1 MPLHST
7 FIQGNSIMLNMADDS
22 RSPVGAHNGDF
33 IFQHRLFMG
42 SYWGNLHIIV
52 KQYQTEAEIE
62 LEHAALTQRA
72 YQGESIASPF
82 RYRFAVAEHLTY
94 MLPEP
99 ANVSLL
105 RQAYPNRLFC
115 VKPRVVDTPDR
126 VSIPLVPRVRN
137 TIPNAPRTSTP
148 VINCNEMDADNEV
161 DIDIELDIDETAPSL
176 LPAESTLVD
185 DGNNDDDVEY
195 VSSSSPNLPPLAV
208 LIDRI
213 MRERREQNTII
224 IDESDDDLELNA
236 RPAKRPR
243 GSTSDDIKGN
253 RATVDAHQFDVFA
266 STTPRQLS
274 LPPPNQLILAARN
287 ILRTEFGRDLEPIP
301 ETSDVD

>member
-42 SYWGNLHIIV
+42 LYWGNLHIIV

-62 LEHAALTQRA
+62 LEHTALTQRA

-105 RQAYPNRLFC
+105 CQAYPNQLFC
-115 VKPRVVDTPDR
+115 IKPRVVDTPNR
-126 VSIPLVPRVRN
+126 VSIPITLINRN
-137 TIPNAPRTSTP
+137 ELDT
-148 VINCNEMDADNEV
+148 DNEV
-161 DIDIELDIDETAPSL
+161 DIDIELDIDEMAPSL
-176 LPAESTLVD
+176 VPAESMLFDNSD
-185 DGNNDDDVEY
+185 DNNIKY
-195 VSSSSPNLPPLAV
+195 VGSSSPDLPPFAV
-208 LIDRI
+208 LIDQI
-213 MRERREQNTII
+213 MRERREQNTIV
-224 IDESDDDLELNA
+224 IDGSDDDLELNA
-236 RPAKRPR
+236 RPAKWPR
-243 GSTSDDIKGN
+243 GSTSDDIKDN

-266 STTPRQLS
+266 STTPCQLS
-274 LPPPNQLILAARN
+274 LPPPNQLVLAARN
-287 ILRTEFGRDLEPIP
+287 ILRTKFGRVLEPIP

>member
-52 KQYQTEAEIE
+52 KQYKTEAEIE

-115 VKPRVVDTPDR
+115 VKPRVIDTPDR

-137 TIPNAPRTSTP
+137 TIPNAPCASTP
-148 VINCNEMDADNEV
+148 VVDHNEV
-161 DIDIELDIDETAPSL
+161 DIDEMATSVLHTEP
-176 LPAESTLVD
+176 TLVD
-185 DGNNDDDVEY
+185 DSNDDDDVEY
-195 VSSSSPNLPPLAV
+195 VRSSSPDLPPLAV

-213 MRERREQNTII
+213 MRERREQNTIVI
-224 IDESDDDLELNA
+224 NDSDDDSEPNV
-236 RPAKRPR
+236 RPSKRPR
-243 GSTSDDIKGN
+243 GSTSDDIKDDQ
-253 RATVDAHQFDVFA
+253 AIVDARQFDVFA
-266 STTPRQLS
+266 LARPRHLS
-274 LPPPNQLILAARN
+274 LPAPNQLALAAQN

-301 ETSDVD
+301 ETSEADMNEV